1 MAITTSQAIFSMG
14 SADVEK
20 LLNMSL
26 DDLVRDRRKAKQMN
40 QKALKSKSSKTTS
53 EAKSKGTA
61 KAKRMAA
68 IANKRGMKPDSKPT
82 PMDVDNQI
90 KMVQSKLLDEHVKA
104 TKMVASKKKRTS
116 KRRQALKLVNEASKN
131 ANVAK
136 SQATKKGLK
145 RANKPP
151 KAPAKQVGKESSKKK
166 LTKGPFASGKTII
179 FQLPGAGGHIQSTFN
194 APLKSKPKP
203 TNQSANGLKG
213 RKARTGPN
221 ARTNSKAAK
230 SPVNQ
235 MKRKNIKDVLVER
248 GGTTAKRAAKA
259 KKRNKA
265 GRSKSISVK
274 RQAGLGQN

>member
-166 LTKGPFASGKTII
+166 LTKGSGNIS
-179 FQLPGAGGHIQSTFN
+179 FLHFLFHCA
-194 APLKSKPKP
+194 SKPYHYCVYTLIIEYQGHLPVGKP
-203 TNQSANGLKG
+203 LSSSCQEL
-213 RKARTGPN
+213 
-221 ARTNSKAAK
+221 
-230 SPVNQ
+230 
-235 MKRKNIKDVLVER
+235 E
-248 GGTTAKRAAKA
+248 GTFRVH
-259 KKRNKA
+259 
-265 GRSKSISVK
+265 SMPH
-274 RQAGLGQN
+274 